1 MHAQMQ
7 LIDNMFYWKAGRNVS
22 LSLHCPLKK
31 CVDTYLADQ
40 YPQVSPLPRPEWSEC
55 LWKRWG
61 GGQCS
66 HVPAIVSASYLKA
79 LGIAHL
85 LHELGTGQNLFGE
98 QRPISCTIKLV
109 PLWHWHGGWKILWFR
124 SNFKWRRM
132 TSLQFAQIDVPKCR
146 QNIVHTHTDSRGHSS
161 CQEADRTILKA
172 LSIPEQV
179 DCDRTW
185 PDHVRHTPQVRD
197 PKSWIYWTNLESKVT
212 KQRPWCIVQGT
223 QDNIWHLHSP
233 QIPATSH
240 VSAENTWIRQ

>member
-146 QNIVHTHTDSRGHSS
+146 QNIVHTHGFSGS
-161 CQEADRTILKA
+161 LK
-172 LSIPEQV
+172 LP
-179 DCDRTW
+179 R
-185 PDHVRHTPQVRD
+185 
-197 PKSWIYWTNLESKVT
+197 SW
-212 KQRPWCIVQGT
+212 
-223 QDNIWHLHSP
+223 QDNPESSEH
-233 QIPATSH
+233 
-240 VSAENTWIRQ
+240 TWAGGLW